1 MTRAAVP
8 ALPRRRLPPR
18 RSTALHR
25 AEPLRSGEAA
35 LAPMPWWCA
44 PYGVAL
50 GFLIP
55 VMGLIALAGDIS
67 SAALTIRGVRFLNLH
82 YVLLG
87 TLMVSGIALGGW
99 VGAQVRLGRG
109 SRAGQV
115 GAEHDP
121 RIWERAAAAV
131 AAIALLGYVV
141 WFKDFLLNPLLLW
154 RTVTG
159 AWSPSRDEIG
169 STAGVSSLVNV
180 AQVFFAI
187 YAFRLVDGDPRR
199 PPRWM
204 HRLFALMAVLT
215 VFRVYVWSERLALIE
230 MLTPLGLALGRW
242 MAVQRGLRWRWILR
256 LGPYAALPVVLL
268 YFGAAEYARSW
279 SSATYQGKLSFWEF
293 ALGRFVSYYYTS
305 LNNGAGLVATTPEAT
320 WHFEHVMEW
329 AHRAP
334 FGVGRAFSE
343 HVGFN
348 ADAKSSFLWFL
359 RTYED
364 VEFNSNSGLFTPIA
378 DLGVPGALVYML
390 LLGLVSGLAF
400 RAYRAG
406 RLGGVLLFPLFFIS
420 FFEIFRYPF
429 LGQPRA
435 FTWTLGI
442 VLAVALVMVQR
453 LRAQAAA
460 AARPRG
466 RPGGRPGGR
475 RVGPTSPTTRAAAAR
490 GDQQEP

>member
-1 MTRAAVP
+1 MTAAASP
-8 ALPRRRLPPR
+8 AATR
-18 RSTALHR
+18 RSL
-25 AEPLRSGEAA
+25 PLRRPATVGRAQGVRYGEAA

-44 PYGVAL
+44 PTGVAL

-55 VMGLIALAGDIS
+55 VMGLIALAGDVS
-67 SAALTIRGVRFLNLH
+67 SSALTIRGVRFLNLH
-82 YVLLG
+82 YLLLG
-87 TLMVSGIALGGW
+87 SLMVLAIALGGW
-99 VGAQVRLGRG
+99 VGAQIRLGRSG
-109 SRAGQV
+109 PVRS
-115 GAEHDP
+115 GADGTHDP
-121 RIWERAAAAV
+121 RAWERAAVVV

-159 AWSPSRDEIG
+159 AWSPTRDEIG

-187 YAFRLVDGDPRR
+187 YAFRLVDGDSRR
-199 PPRWM
+199 PPRWL

-242 MAVQRGLRWRWILR
+242 MAVQRSLRWQWIRR

-279 SSATYQGKLSFWEF
+279 SSATYQGKMSFWEF

-334 FGVGRAFSE
+334 FGAGRAFSE
-343 HVGFN
+343 HVGFH

-442 VLAVALVMVQR
+442 LLTVTLVTVQR
-453 LRAQAAA
+453 LRAGKTFPAN
-460 AARPRG
+460 
-466 RPGGRPGGR
+466 
-475 RVGPTSPTTRAAAAR
+475 RAFSAR

>member
-1 MTRAAVP
+1 MTRMASP
-8 ALPRRRLPPR
+8 ALARRPLPPR
-18 RSTALHR
+18 RAGMPRR
-25 AEPLRSGEAA
+25 ADPVRSGAAA

-44 PYGVAL
+44 PTGVVL

-55 VMGLIALAGDIS
+55 VMGLIALAGEIS

-87 TLMVSGIALGGW
+87 VLMVSGVALGGW
-99 VGAQVRLGRG
+99 VGAQVQLGRSGPSHAG
-109 SRAGQV
+109 SRPAADTGY
-115 GAEHDP
+115 DP
-121 RIWERAAAAV
+121 KPWERAAAGV
-131 AAIALLGYVV
+131 AAIALLGYIV

-154 RTVTG
+154 HTVTG
-159 AWSPSRDEIG
+159 AWSPSREEIG

-180 AQVFFAI
+180 AQVFFSI

-204 HRLFALMAVLT
+204 HRLFALMALLT

-279 SSATYQGKLSFWEF
+279 SSATYQGKMSFWEF

-334 FGVGRAFSE
+334 FGAGRAFSE
-343 HVGFN
+343 YVGYHP
-348 ADAKSSFLWFL
+348 DTRSSFSWFL
-359 RTYED
+359 HTYAD

-442 VLAVALVMVQR
+442 VLTVTLVLLQR
-453 LRAQAAA
+453 LRTKA
-460 AARPRG
+460 AARPRS
-466 RPGGRPGGR
+466 RPGGR
-475 RVGPTSPTTRAAAAR
+475 RAGTPFPANRAAAAR

>member
-1 MTRAAVP
+1 MTRTASPRMASLRAASPV
-8 ALPRRRLPPR
+8 L
-18 RSTALHR
+18 
-25 AEPLRSGEAA
+25 PLRSDEGA
-35 LAPMPWWCA
+35 LAPMPWWCT
-44 PYGVAL
+44 PSGVAL

-55 VMGLIALAGDIS
+55 VMGLIALAGDLS

-87 TLMVSGIALGGW
+87 MLMVSGIALGGW
-99 VGAQVRLGRG
+99 VGAQIRLGRSSP
-109 SRAGQV
+109 SRAAAAA
-115 GAEHDP
+115 GAGDDP
-121 RIWERAAAAV
+121 RRWERAAAVV

-141 WFKDFLLNPLLLW
+141 WFKDFLFNPLLLW

-159 AWSPSRDEIG
+159 AWSPSREEIG

-187 YAFRLVDGDPRR
+187 YAFRLVDGHVCR
-199 PPRWM
+199 PPKWM

-242 MAVQRGLRWRWILR
+242 MAVQPGLRWRWILR

-279 SSATYQGKLSFWEF
+279 SSASYQGKMTFWEF

-305 LNNGAGLVATTPEAT
+305 LNNGAGLVAITPEPT

-343 HVGFN
+343 HVGFH
-348 ADAKSSFLWFL
+348 ADAKSSFHWFL

-378 DLGVPGALVYML
+378 DLGVPGALAYML

-442 VLAVALVMVQR
+442 VLAATAVTLQR
-453 LRAQAAA
+453 HRRPAFAAA
-460 AARPRG
+460 CPPG
-466 RPGGRPGGR
+466 RPGGA
-475 RVGPTSPTTRAAAAR
+475 TSPAQRAARAR
-490 GDQQEP
+490 GHQQEY

>member
-1 MTRAAVP
+1 MSRLASSTADP
-8 ALPRRRLPPR
+8 RRLPLR
-18 RSTALHR
+18 RPLGRPLGQPIAAGSR
-25 AEPLRSGEAA
+25 VGSAEAVRSEEPG

-44 PYGVAL
+44 PTGVAL
-50 GFLIP
+50 GFLVP
-55 VMGLIALAGDIS
+55 VMALIALAGDVS

-87 TLMVSGIALGGW
+87 VLMVAGIALGGW
-99 VGAQVRLGRG
+99 VGAQIRLGR
-109 SRAGQV
+109 SRPTAS
-115 GAEHDP
+115 DP
-121 RIWERAAAAV
+121 QAWERAAAVV

-154 RTVTG
+154 RTLTG

-204 HRLFALMAVLT
+204 HRLFALIAVLT

-230 MLTPLGLALGRW
+230 MLTPLGLAFGRW
-242 MAVQRGLRWRWILR
+242 MAVQRSLRWQWIRR

-268 YFGAAEYARSW
+268 YFGAAEYVRSW
-279 SSATYQGKLSFWEF
+279 SSATYQGKMSFWEF

-320 WHFEHVMEW
+320 WHFEHVLEW

-334 FGVGRAFSE
+334 FGAGRVFSE
-343 HVGFN
+343 HVGFH

-364 VEFNSNSGLFTPIA
+364 VEFNSNSGLYTPIA

-442 VLAVALVMVQR
+442 VLAVSLVFWQQHR
-453 LRAQAAA
+453 RAYPRSPRVRG
-460 AARPRG
+460 ARDGSIP
-466 RPGGRPGGR
+466 PDR
-475 RVGPTSPTTRAAAAR
+475 RSRAAR
-490 GDQQEP
+490 GVQQEP

>member
-1 MTRAAVP
+1 MTPSVVP
-8 ALPRRRLPPR
+8 TVSRHRLPLQR
-18 RSTALHR
+18 Q
-25 AEPLRSGEAA
+25 AA
-35 LAPMPWWCA
+35 AGRMGTGTGRTDQAGLAPMPWWCA
-44 PYGVAL
+44 PTGVAL

-55 VMGLIALAGDIS
+55 VMGLIALAGDVS
-67 SAALTIRGVRFLNLH
+67 SSALTIRGVRFLNLH

-87 TLMVSGIALGGW
+87 MLMVLAIALGGW
-99 VGAQVRLGRG
+99 VGAQIRIGRAG
-109 SRAGQV
+109 ASRAGADA
-115 GAEHDP
+115 GHDP
-121 RIWERAAAAV
+121 QTWERAAAVMAG
-131 AAIALLGYVV
+131 IALLGYVV

-159 AWSPSRDEIG
+159 AWSPSREEIG

-199 PPRWM
+199 PSTWL
-204 HRLFALMAVLT
+204 HRLFALIAVLT

-230 MLTPLGLALGRW
+230 MLTPLGLAFGRW
-242 MAVQRGLRWRWILR
+242 MALQPGLRWQWIRR

-268 YFGAAEYARSW
+268 YFAAAEYVRSW
-279 SSATYQGKLSFWEF
+279 SSATYQGKMSFWEF

-320 WHFEHVMEW
+320 WHFEHVLEW

-334 FGVGRAFSE
+334 FGAGRVFSE
-343 HVGFN
+343 HVGFH

-364 VEFNSNSGLFTPIA
+364 VEFNSNSGLYTPIA

-442 VLAVALVMVQR
+442 VLTVSLVMWQQHRRAHPRTAR
-453 LRAQAAA
+453 LR
-460 AARPRG
+460 G
-466 RPGGRPGGR
+466 
-475 RVGPTSPTTRAAAAR
+475 AR
-490 GDQQEP
+490 GGSIPPAQRSRVARGLQQEP